1 MLKCQVSNH
10 PDPDLLE
17 SKLERFWRLES
28 LGIVPNESSVY
39 DDFQQ
44 RIRFDGQRYE
54 VNLPWKEPHPM
65 LPDNYSLSKSRLV
78 SLLSRLRNDPG
89 VLKEY
94 HAVIQEQVNAG
105 VVERAE
111 EDGPGEVGKVHYL
124 AHHPVVRQD
133 KQTTKV
139 RLVYDASAKK
149 SGGPSLNDCLYSG
162 PPLSETIADV
172 LVRFRCHK
180 TALVGDLEKAFLMI
194 SVAEDDRDALRFLWF
209 DDPFSE
215 EPKITV
221 FRFARVAFGL
231 SSSPFLLNATLK
243 HHIMMYENEDPE
255 FVQKLLQ
262 SLYVDDIISG
272 DSDDIGAYKLYIKA
286 KSRLAE
292 GGFNARKFV
301 SNSKKL
307 MSQIKEN
314 ERLLENSCHG
324 SQSIASK
331 ENSETV
337 MEEDE
342 SYAKSATHSGSA
354 LPATE
359 KVLGVHWKTEED
371 QLVLDLK
378 EVLEDSSLDDLRPT
392 KRDVARITSKIY
404 DPMGFIT
411 PVTVK
416 MKLPYQSLCKKKI
429 GWDEVLDETSRK
441 IWRNLLKS
449 LKDAEPIRVPRCYFF
464 DVAGRVRSTSLQGF
478 CDASVN
484 AYAAVVYLKI
494 ETVDETYL
502 KFVTSK
508 TRVAP
513 LVEQT
518 IPRLELLS
526 ALILARLI
534 SHIRSVLEE
543 FIPISHVTCWS
554 DSEVALYWIRGEDR
568 EWKQFVQNRVCEIR
582 NLVPPKA
589 WRHCSSKDN
598 PADIASR
605 GASPVILAESTWVS
619 GPDWLKSYEEAMQIS
634 EETAKVKQAPVESL
648 QEAKKEHRELAS
660 NLPCSSLLT
669 GSSSLAV
676 SAVIDCKRFS
686 HLHRLLTIT
695 ALVLRFTRK
704 LKSKGRE
711 PGLVPVDITAE
722 DILEAEELW
731 IRDIQID
738 LTSSAKFKNWEG
750 EFGVFSDPNG
760 ILRSGGRLGNGDLS
774 ESQKHPALLDANHH
788 VTSLIV
794 RACHERVHHNG
805 VKETLTE

>member
-1 MLKCQVSNH
+1 
-10 PDPDLLE
+10 
-17 SKLERFWRLES
+17 
-28 LGIVPNESSVY
+28 
-39 DDFQQ
+39 
-44 RIRFDGQRYE
+44 
-54 VNLPWKEPHPM
+54 
-65 LPDNYSLSKSRLV
+65 
-78 SLLSRLRNDPG
+78 
-89 VLKEY
+89 
-94 HAVIQEQVNAG
+94 
-105 VVERAE
+105 
-111 EDGPGEVGKVHYL
+111 
-124 AHHPVVRQD
+124 
-133 KQTTKV
+133 
-139 RLVYDASAKK
+139 
-149 SGGPSLNDCLYSG
+149 
-162 PPLSETIADV
+162 
-172 LVRFRCHK
+172 
-180 TALVGDLEKAFLMI
+180 MI

-209 DDPFSE
+209 DDPLSE
-215 EPKITV
+215 EPKIIV

-255 FVQKLLQ
+255 LVQKLLQ
-262 SLYVDDIISG
+262 SLYVDDIIYG

-301 SNSKKL
+301 SNSAKKL

-324 SQSIASK
+324 SQSITSK

-337 MEEDE
+337 MEEDG

-359 KVLGVHWKTEED
+359 KVLGVHWNTEED

-378 EVLEDSSLDDLRPT
+378 EVLEDSSLDAFRPT
-392 KRDVARITSKIY
+392 KCDVARITSKIY
-404 DPMGFIT
+404 DL
-411 PVTVK
+411 VTVK
-416 MKLPYQSLCKKKI
+416 MKLLCQSLCRKKM
-429 GWDEVLDETSRK
+429 GLDEVLDETSRK

-449 LKDAEPIRVPRCYFF
+449 LKEAEPIRVPRCYFF
-464 DVAGRVRSTSLQGF
+464 GVAGRVRSTSPQGF
-478 CDASVN
+478 SDASVN

-502 KFVTSK
+502 KFVMSK

-582 NLVPPKA
+582 SLVPPNA

-605 GASPVILAESTWVS
+605 GTSPVILAGSTWVS
-619 GPDWLKSYEEAMQIS
+619 GPDRLKSYEEAMQTS
-634 EETAKVKQAPVESL
+634 EETTKVKQAPVESL

-669 GSSSLAV
+669 GSSSMAV

-695 ALVLRFTRK
+695 ALVSRFTRK
-704 LKSKGRE
+704 LKSKRQE

-722 DILEAEELW
+722 DIVEAEELW
-731 IRDIQID
+731 IRDILWNFGLEI
-738 LTSSAKFKNWEG
+738 FK
-750 EFGVFSDPNG
+750 S
-760 ILRSGGRLGNGDLS
+760 I
-774 ESQKHPALLDANHH
+774 
-788 VTSLIV
+788 
-794 RACHERVHHNG
+794 
-805 VKETLTE
+805 

>member
-1 MLKCQVSNH
+1 MLT
-10 PDPDLLE
+10 
-17 SKLERFWRLES
+17 
-28 LGIVPNESSVY
+28 
-39 DDFQQ
+39 
-44 RIRFDGQRYE
+44 
-54 VNLPWKEPHPM
+54 
-65 LPDNYSLSKSRLV
+65 DNYSPSKSRLV
-78 SLLSRLRNDPG
+78 SLLSRLRNDPR

-105 VVERAE
+105 VVERVE
-111 EDGPGEVGKVHYL
+111 EDGPGEVGEVHYL
-124 AHHPVVRQD
+124 AHHPVVCQG

-139 RLVYDASAKK
+139 RVVYDASAKK

-209 DDPFSE
+209 DDPLSE
-215 EPKITV
+215 EPKIIV

-255 FVQKLLQ
+255 LVQKLLQ
-262 SLYVDDIISG
+262 SLYVDDIIYG

-301 SNSKKL
+301 SNSAKKL

-324 SQSIASK
+324 SQSITSK

-337 MEEDE
+337 MEEDG

-359 KVLGVHWKTEED
+359 KVLGVHWNTEED

-378 EVLEDSSLDDLRPT
+378 EVLEDSSLDALRPT
-392 KRDVARITSKIY
+392 KCDVARITSKIY
-404 DPMGFIT
+404 DP
-411 PVTVK
+411 VTVK
-416 MKLPYQSLCKKKI
+416 MKLLCQSLCRKKM
-429 GWDEVLDETSRK
+429 GLDEVLDETSRK

-449 LKDAEPIRVPRCYFF
+449 LKEAEPIRVPRCYFF
-464 DVAGRVRSTSLQGF
+464 GVAGRVRSTSPQGF
-478 CDASVN
+478 SDASVN

-502 KFVTSK
+502 KFVMSK

-582 NLVPPKA
+582 SLVPPNA

-605 GASPVILAESTWVS
+605 GTSPVILAGSTWVS
-619 GPDWLKSYEEAMQIS
+619 GPDRLKSYEEAMQTS
-634 EETAKVKQAPVESL
+634 EETTKVKQAPVESL

-669 GSSSLAV
+669 GSSSMAV

-704 LKSKGRE
+704 LKSKRQE

-722 DILEAEELW
+722 DIVEAEELW
-731 IRDIQID
+731 IRDILWNFGLEI
-738 LTSSAKFKNWEG
+738 FK
-750 EFGVFSDPNG
+750 S
-760 ILRSGGRLGNGDLS
+760 I
-774 ESQKHPALLDANHH
+774 
-788 VTSLIV
+788 
-794 RACHERVHHNG
+794 
-805 VKETLTE
+805 

>member
-1 MLKCQVSNH
+1 MVHKGSTSCQLPQIQEVKH
-10 PDPDLLE
+10 
-17 SKLERFWRLES
+17 S
-28 LGIVPNESSVY
+28 L
-39 DDFQQ
+39 
-44 RIRFDGQRYE
+44 
-54 VNLPWKEPHPM
+54 
-65 LPDNYSLSKSRLV
+65 
-78 SLLSRLRNDPG
+78 RLRNYPG

-94 HAVIQEQVNAG
+94 HAVIQEQVNAA
-105 VVERAE
+105 VVERVE
-111 EDGPGEVGKVHYL
+111 EDGPGEVGEVHYL

-139 RLVYDASAKK
+139 RVVYDASAKK
-149 SGGPSLNDCLYSG
+149 SGGPSFNDCLYSG

-194 SVAEDDRDALRFLWF
+194 SVAEDDRDTLRFLWF

-215 EPKITV
+215 EPKIIV
-221 FRFARVAFGL
+221 FGFARVAFGL
-231 SSSPFLLNATLK
+231 SSSPFLLNVTLK

-255 FVQKLLQ
+255 FAQKLLQ

-272 DSDDIGAYKLYIKA
+272 DSADIGAYKLYIKA

-314 ERLLENSCHG
+314 ERLLENNCHG
-324 SQSIASK
+324 GQSIASK

-342 SYAKSATHSGSA
+342 SYAKSATHSRSA
-354 LPATE
+354 LPANE
-359 KVLGVHWKTEED
+359 KVLGVHWNTEED

-378 EVLEDSSLDDLRPT
+378 EVLEDSPLDDLRPT
-392 KRDVARITSKIY
+392 KRDVARIKSKIY

-416 MKLPYQSLCKKKI
+416 MKLLCQSLCKQKM

-449 LKDAEPIRVPRCYFF
+449 LKEAEPIRVPRCYFF
-464 DVAGRVRSTSLQGF
+464 GVAGRVRSTSLQGF
-478 CDASVN
+478 CASGN

-494 ETVDETYL
+494 KTVDETYL

-534 SHIRSVLEE
+534 SHIQSVLEE
-543 FIPISHVTCWS
+543 VNPIPHVTCWS

-568 EWKQFVQNRVCEIR
+568 EWKQFVQNRV
-582 NLVPPKA
+582 
-589 WRHCSSKDN
+589 
-598 PADIASR
+598 
-605 GASPVILAESTWVS
+605 
-619 GPDWLKSYEEAMQIS
+619 
-634 EETAKVKQAPVESL
+634 
-648 QEAKKEHRELAS
+648 AKKEHRELAS
-660 NLPCSSLLT
+660 NL
-669 GSSSLAV
+669 
-676 SAVIDCKRFS
+676 
-686 HLHRLLTIT
+686 
-695 ALVLRFTRK
+695 
-704 LKSKGRE
+704 
-711 PGLVPVDITAE
+711 DITAE
-722 DILEAEELW
+722 DILEAEEFW

-738 LTSSAKFKNWEG
+738 LSSSAKFKNWEG

-760 ILRSGGRLGNGDLS
+760 ILRCGRRLGNADLA

-794 RACHERVHHNG
+794 RACHERAHHNRD
-805 VKETLTE
+805 TD

>member
-1 MLKCQVSNH
+1 MLT
-10 PDPDLLE
+10 
-17 SKLERFWRLES
+17 
-28 LGIVPNESSVY
+28 
-39 DDFQQ
+39 
-44 RIRFDGQRYE
+44 
-54 VNLPWKEPHPM
+54 
-65 LPDNYSLSKSRLV
+65 DNYSPSKSRLV
-78 SLLSRLRNDPG
+78 SLLSRLRNDPR

-94 HAVIQEQVNAG
+94 HAVIQKQVNAG
-105 VVERAE
+105 VVERVE
-111 EDGPGEVGKVHYL
+111 EDGAGEVGEVHYL
-124 AHHPVVRQD
+124 AHHPVVCQG

-139 RLVYDASAKK
+139 RVVYDASAKK

-215 EPKITV
+215 EPKIIV

-255 FVQKLLQ
+255 LVQKLLQ
-262 SLYVDDIISG
+262 SLYVDDIIYG

-286 KSRLAE
+286 KLRLAE

-324 SQSIASK
+324 SQSITSK

-337 MEEDE
+337 MEEDG
-342 SYAKSATHSGSA
+342 SYAKSTTHSGSA

-359 KVLGVHWKTEED
+359 KVLGVHWNTEED

-378 EVLEDSSLDDLRPT
+378 EVLEDSSLDALRPT
-392 KRDVARITSKIY
+392 KCDVARITSKIY
-404 DPMGFIT
+404 DP
-411 PVTVK
+411 VTVK
-416 MKLPYQSLCKKKI
+416 MKLLCQSLCRKKM
-429 GWDEVLDETSRK
+429 GLDEVLDETSRK

-449 LKDAEPIRVPRCYFF
+449 LKEAEPIRVPRCYFF
-464 DVAGRVRSTSLQGF
+464 GVAGRVRSTSPQGF
-478 CDASVN
+478 SDASVN

-502 KFVTSK
+502 KFVMSK
-508 TRVAP
+508 TRVAL

-582 NLVPPKA
+582 SLVPPNA

-605 GASPVILAESTWVS
+605 GTSPVILAGSTWVS
-619 GPDWLKSYEEAMQIS
+619 GPDRLKSYEEAMQTS
-634 EETAKVKQAPVESL
+634 EETTKVKQAPVESL
-648 QEAKKEHRELAS
+648 QEAKKEYRELAS

-669 GSSSLAV
+669 GSSSMAV

-704 LKSKGRE
+704 LKSKRRE

-722 DILEAEELW
+722 DIVEAEELW
-731 IRDIQID
+731 IRDILWNFGLEI
-738 LTSSAKFKNWEG
+738 FK
-750 EFGVFSDPNG
+750 S
-760 ILRSGGRLGNGDLS
+760 I
-774 ESQKHPALLDANHH
+774 
-788 VTSLIV
+788 
-794 RACHERVHHNG
+794 
-805 VKETLTE
+805 